1 MDKEVALGVFA
12 RKQTGCRSGFGQEV
26 PLPLQVTLRHP
37 LGAAILHSSLQ
48 HSCTVKT
55 FDLSEDMI

>member
-1 MDKEVALGVFA
+1 MDTEATLGVFA
-12 RKQTGCRSGFGQEV
+12 RKQTGCTSGFGQEV
-26 PLPLQVTLRHP
+26 YLPLQLTLRHP
-37 LGAAILHSSLQ
+37 LGAAILYSSLR